1 MRTSGRP
8 CDPVRSLFE
17 PESVAV
23 VGATEDPEKPGYL
36 LLRNLIDLGY
46 RGKIYPVNRSRETVL
61 GLKCYHRVNEIP
73 GEVETAIIIVPAREV
88 PKTMEDCGE
97 KKVRS
102 VIICSSG
109 FGEAGREGAKLER
122 EIIEIASRDGVRI
135 VGPNTTGILNTY
147 NGFTSSFVKLSKPT
161 RGPVSIIA
169 QTGMFASAM
178 LEHILT
184 TQPYG
189 LSKVAGLGNKVDVD
203 DSDILEYFEGD
214 PETRVVAIYAE
225 GIRDGRRFIGVSR
238 RVSSKKPIIIL
249 KAARTR
255 SGGKAAETHT
265 GSIMVRDEVF
275 DAACKAAG
283 LIRAGDIE
291 ELLDYTKVFAMSPPP
306 RGDRVGVIAYTG
318 AGCVMSADAIED
330 YGLRLAELSEETMET
345 LRMYTPPFGVL
356 SNPLD
361 AELLRM
367 KVGDAEESMRLSLE
381 AFMRDPNVDM
391 VSLVM
396 VGLRRDSRIW
406 KVDLRRVFS
415 KIGMD
420 HLEKPLVATIMASRE
435 VTEDF
440 DEEMGRLGV
449 PTYPSL
455 RRNIRA
461 LSALARYY
469 LKYGASTYP
478 SNLNWH
484 TRRP

>member
-1 MRTSGRP
+1 MCERGIDMSTSRRF
-8 CDPVRSLFE
+8 CESIRSLFD

-23 VGATEDPEKPGYL
+23 VGATENPEKPGYL

-46 RGKIYPVNRSRETVL
+46 RGKIYPVNRGRETVL
-61 GLKCYHRVNEIP
+61 GLKCYPRVNEIP
-73 GEVETAIIIVPAREV
+73 GEVETAVIIVPAKEV
-88 PKTMEDCGE
+88 PKIMEDCGD

-109 FGEAGREGAKLER
+109 FGEAGGDGAKLEKM
-122 EIIEIASRDGVRI
+122 ILEIASRHGIRI

-147 NGFTSSFVKLSKPT
+147 NGFTSSFVKLSKPV

-189 LSKVAGLGNKVDVD
+189 LSKVAGLGNKVDVE
-203 DSDILEYFEGD
+203 DSDILEYLEGD
-214 PETRVVAIYAE
+214 PDTRVVAIYAE
-225 GIRDGRRFIGVSR
+225 GIRDGRRFIEVSR
-238 RVSSKKPIIIL
+238 RVSPKKPIIIL
-249 KAARTR
+249 KSARTR
-255 SGGKAAETHT
+255 SGGRAAETHT
-265 GSIMVRDEVF
+265 GSLMVRDEIF
-275 DAACKAAG
+275 DAACRAAG
-283 LIRAGDIE
+283 IIRAGDIE
-291 ELLDYTKVFAMSPPP
+291 ELLDYTKAFAMSPPP

-345 LRMYTPPFGVL
+345 LRTYTPPFGVL

-361 AELLRM
+361 AELIRM
-367 KVGDAEESMRLSLE
+367 KVGNAEESMKLSLE
-381 AFMRDPNVDM
+381 AFMRDPNVNM

-396 VGLRRDSRIW
+396 VGLRRGSKIW
-406 KVDLRRVFS
+406 EVDFRRVFS

-420 HLEKPLVATIMASRE
+420 HPEKPLVATIMASRE
-435 VTEDF
+435 VTEEF
-440 DEEMGRLGV
+440 NEEMARLGV

-455 RRNIRA
+455 HRNIRA
-461 LSALARYY
+461 LSALARYH
-469 LKYGASTYP
+469 LKYGT
-478 SNLNWH
+478 SNNLQ
-484 TRRP
+484 T